1 MTEEKE
7 SVKKEVQKEKEIDP
21 LLNELIDVMK
31 TIKEK
36 MPDYEKEERITV
48 FLEYRREKENHFG
61 TEKQNMSNEKSV
73 DIESLLNSLTFRT
86 AKKNGDLKYAVI
98 DLELAKKLPKKFEV
112 NGREYSVKTYENEK
126 KAVIYE
132 DLKKVQKQKNVQKQ

>member
-7 SVKKEVQKEKEIDP
+7 TAKKEVQKEKEIDP
-21 LLNELIDVMK
+21 LLNELIDDMK

-61 TEKQNMSNEKSV
+61 MEKQNMSNEKRV

-86 AKKNGDLKYAVI
+86 AKKNGDLKYAFI

-112 NGREYSVKTYENEK
+112 NGRKYSVKTYENEK

>member
-7 SVKKEVQKEKEIDP
+7 TAKKEDQKEKEIDP
-21 LLNELIDVMK
+21 LLNGLIDDMK
-31 TIKEK
+31 TIKER

-61 TEKQNMSNEKSV
+61 TEKQNMSNEKRV
-73 DIESLLNSLTFRT
+73 NIESLLNSLTFRT
-86 AKKNGDLKYAVI
+86 AKKNGDLKYAFI
-98 DLELAKKLPKKFEV
+98 DLELAKKLPKKFEA

-126 KAVIYE
+126 KSCYIRRSKE
-132 DLKKVQKQKNVQKQ
+132 GSKTEKRS

>member
-7 SVKKEVQKEKEIDP
+7 AKKEAQKEIDP
-21 LLNELIDVMK
+21 HLKELIEVMK
-31 TIKEK
+31 AIKKE
-36 MPDYEKEERITV
+36 MPDFEKEERITV

-86 AKKNGDLKYAVI
+86 AKKNVDLKYAVI

>member
-7 SVKKEVQKEKEIDP
+7 TKKEAQREVDP
-21 LLNELIDVMK
+21 KLLELIELMK
-31 TIKEK
+31 TIQKE
-36 MPDYEKEERITV
+36 MPTSEKEERITV
-48 FLEYRREKENHFG
+48 YLEYMRERKNSYSI
-61 TEKQNMSNEKSV
+61 EKQSMSNENHV

-86 AKKNGDLKYAVI
+86 AKKNGDLKYAFI
-98 DLELAKKLPKKFEV
+98 DLELAKKLPKKFEA

-132 DLKKVQKQKNVQKQ
+132 DLKKVQKQKNVHKQ

>member
-1 MTEEKE
+1 M
-7 SVKKEVQKEKEIDP
+7 
-21 LLNELIDVMK
+21 
-31 TIKEK
+31 
-36 MPDYEKEERITV
+36 
-48 FLEYRREKENHFG
+48 
-61 TEKQNMSNEKSV
+61 

-98 DLELAKKLPKKFEV
+98 DLELAKKLPQKFEV